1 MHVQRQSRAPS
12 NVNVESQTEHKFCD
26 HSGLHSE
33 SKPFLVPEV
42 KVGAETK
49 EEEEGS
55 ARATE
60 VINCRANSVE
70 TLLPT
75 LLQLLITHNRSYNES
90 L

>member
-1 MHVQRQSRAPS
+1 MYTDKAGPPS

-26 HSGLHSE
+26 HSGLHSV

-42 KVGAETK
+42 KVRDETK
-49 EEEEGS
+49 EEEGS
-55 ARATE
+55 ARAAE
-60 VINCRANSVE
+60 IINCLANSVE

-75 LLQLLITHNRSYNES
+75 LFQLLITHNHSYNES

>member
-1 MHVQRQSRAPS
+1 
-12 NVNVESQTEHKFCD
+12 VNVESQTEHKFD

-42 KVGAETK
+42 KVGDEAK

-60 VINCRANSVE
+60 VVNCGANSVE

-75 LLQLLITHNRSYNES
+75 LLQLLITHNHSYNES